1 MFPTPTPSF
10 VIGTIVVN
18 DDPVPLGPVA
28 SSTPAPVPTPTPSS
42 NSEVLVDDDEIP
54 LGPVPVVTPTLAP
67 APDDIAVVDDTI
79 PLGKPPVDELPKT
92 GESSPV
98 PYYVAGLGFALI
110 GLLMRNRFSGKK

>member
-28 SSTPAPVPTPTPSS
+28 SSTPAPLPTSTPSS
-42 NSEVLVDDDEIP
+42 NTELLVDDEIP
-54 LGPVPVVTPTLAP
+54 LGPVLTVTPTP
-67 APDDIAVVDDTI
+67 SPEDIAVVDDTI
-79 PLGKPPVDELPKT
+79 PLGNPPVDELPKT

-98 PYYVAGLGFALI
+98 PYYAAGLGFALI
-110 GLLMRNRFSGKK
+110 GLLMRNRFSNKK

>member
-1 MFPTPTPSF
+1 VFPTPTPSF

-28 SSTPAPVPTPTPSS
+28 SSTPAPVPTPVAT
-42 NSEVLVDDDEIP
+42 E
-54 LGPVPVVTPTLAP
+54 TP
-67 APDDIAVVDDTI
+67 APEDIAVVDDTI
-79 PLGKPPVDELPKT
+79 PLGNPPVDELPKT

-110 GLLMRNRFSGKK
+110 GLLTRSRFSNKK

>member
-1 MFPTPTPSF
+1 VFPTPTPSF

-28 SSTPAPVPTPTPSS
+28 SSTPAPVPTPTSSS
-42 NSEVLVDDDEIP
+42 NTEVLVDEDEIP
-54 LGPVPVVTPTLAP
+54 LGPVATETP
-67 APDDIAVVDDTI
+67 APEDIAVVDDTI
-79 PLGKPPVDELPKT
+79 PLGNPPVDELPKT

-110 GLLMRNRFSGKK
+110 GLLMRSRFSNKK

>member
-18 DDPVPLGPVA
+18 DDPVPLGPIP
-28 SSTPAPVPTPTPSS
+28 TPMPTVTPTPTPSS
-42 NSEVLVDDDEIP
+42 DTEVLIDDEEIP
-54 LGPVPVVTPTLAP
+54 LGPVATKAP

-79 PLGKPPVDELPKT
+79 PLGNLPVDELPKT

-98 PYYVAGLGFALI
+98 PFYVAGLGFALI
-110 GLLMRNRFSGKK
+110 GLLMRSRFSNKK